1 MFEWQLFRGLPET
14 ELRRVVAIARRRTF
28 ARSEVVFHRG
38 DPADTL
44 HLIDKGRFAVRV
56 TTQLGDTATI
66 AVHGPGEAFGEMALV
81 DAGSVRSTTVAAL
94 ETGETYAVN
103 RDDFTRLRA
112 QYPSVNDVLVRLLA
126 ERLRRASEQ
135 LVEALF
141 VPAEKRILRRL
152 RELAALYGG
161 EVIPLTQEDI
171 ASLAGTSR
179 ATVNR
184 VLRTEARRGSLELRR
199 GKTIVLD
206 SEDLARRGGAS
217 TL

>member
-1 MFEWQLFRGLPET
+1 MLEWQLFLGLPET

-81 DAGSVRSTTVAAL
+81 EAGSVSSTTVAAL
-94 ETGETYAVN
+94 EPGETYAVH
-103 RDDFTRLRA
+103 RGDFTRLRA

-141 VPAEKRILRRL
+141 VPADKRVLRRL

-161 EVIPLTQEDI
+161 EVIPLTQADI

-184 VLRTEARRGSLELRR
+184 VLRAEARRGSVELRR
-199 GKTIVLD
+199 GKTIVRD
-206 SEDLARRGGAS
+206 PADLARRAGAAA
-217 TL
+217 L